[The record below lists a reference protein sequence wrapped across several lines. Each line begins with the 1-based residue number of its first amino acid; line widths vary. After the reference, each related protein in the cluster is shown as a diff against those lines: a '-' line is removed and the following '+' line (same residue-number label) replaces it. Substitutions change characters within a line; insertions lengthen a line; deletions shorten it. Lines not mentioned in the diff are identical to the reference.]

1 MWICLNKA
9 FLSIV
14 RKDGKPNEL
23 CVRAR
28 RRDHINN
35 VFPNAKVLKSPN
47 NDYMYRAFIDEKEV
61 AAAISKEILGI
72 DYRNFKNSVEEDDLH
87 KAYGNFWGIMYHYQD
102 KEPKASANNQR

>member
-28 RRDHINN
+28 RKKHINN
-35 VFPNAKVLKSPN
+35 VFPNATVIKTPD
-47 NDYMYRAFIDEKEV
+47 NDYMYRTYIDAAEV
-61 AAAISKEILGI
+61 AEAIKKEIESI
-72 DYRNFKNSVEEDDLH
+72 QYTNFKNSVEEHDLH
-87 KAYGNFWGIMYHYQD
+87 SAYGNFWAIMYNYQR
-102 KEPKASANNQR
+102 KEKA

>member
-28 RRDHINN
+28 RKKHINN
-35 VFPNAKVLKSPN
+35 VFPDAKVTKTPDA
-47 NDYMYRAFIDEKEV
+47 DYMYRTYIDATEV
-61 AAAISKEILGI
+61 AEAIKKEIENI
-72 DYRNFKNSVEEDDLH
+72 QYTNFKNSVKEHGLH
-87 KAYGNFWGIMYHYQD
+87 SAYGNFWAIMYNYQRNEKPRFD
-102 KEPKASANNQR
+102 NL